1 MAIAGSEVELDCLQ
15 IQLFSRLQLF
25 YRGEPLK
32 FNAPSKTASLL
43 AYLLINRDRSVA
55 RETLAFALWP
65 DESEDKARANL
76 RRHLQLLQR
85 TLPPSS
91 HEPWIRS
98 ERGEVQWNPQ
108 CDFRLDVL
116 DFERLSGE
124 ADGASA
130 AIDIYLGDLLVDNF
144 EDWLLP
150 ERERLRRMQCVNLER
165 LTDSHRRDRDFRQ
178 AISSAQG
185 LLAHDP
191 WREDTIRMLMSLRH
205 ESGDRAGALREYEA
219 FAQRLR
225 RDMDVDPM
233 PETQARYQSITRN
246 VAPPAAGEDLEPRRQ
261 VSAEIALPFVGREQE
276 LAQLNEW
283 WTRAAHGHGRFV
295 LIAGEA
301 GIGKSRLLAQL
312 NGIADRQGGRVISGG
327 TTHPETMPY
336 QAVAEALREAL
347 AMIAEREVEP
357 MWLAAASA
365 LLPELRQIGSELP
378 ALPVLEAPRE
388 QARLFEALARCIEG
402 IARARPLLII
412 LEDLHWSGGA
422 TANLLEYLTRRI
434 RALPVLIAATYRN
447 DGADRSHPLRA
458 LRRALHRS
466 GAFGHI
472 SLGRLAQDDVERCLA
487 SIPELADKSADFA
500 GRAHALCDGN
510 PFFLAEIVR
519 DSVASNSAEPALP
532 QSMDAAIAGR
542 IGRLSS
548 EAGRIAEI
556 AAVIGHA
563 FDVDVVSAAAGQR
576 EEQVLHSLDELLDSY
591 LIVERGGERHGSR
604 YDFSFAHEIIRTQLY
619 ANIPQDVRVRRHR
632 RVARVMEELY
642 PPPDV
647 PASELALHFDR
658 GSEPSK
664 AAAYYH
670 IVARN
675 ALAVFADEEAKR
687 ALCRALDI
695 GADDVQRRDLLLL
708 REGIYNRSGS
718 RVEQLAD
725 IVSLKESAV
734 ELGDADAGLEALR
747 RHIEYARVTGD
758 VDSQKSLMDALDESI
773 AAAELGTM
781 SAHWRAT
788 AMEQR
793 AAMVIA
799 AGQYDDGRD
808 LAQRAQAVYA
818 ALEDSGGQARALCL
832 IAESYSHQARTSEAQ
847 SAVDLALALARTSAN
862 ESLAAHALSAASLAA
877 HLAADYERSRS
888 YATQALQISRAIGD
902 REGEA
907 DCLSRLGNIDS
918 RLFRVHD
925 ANNNFAKAAGIYKT
939 LDKRRGEAVVL
950 FNTGLLFLKVGE
962 YERALSGFRQ
972 ANEIFALLDDLRGR
986 AVCAVNVGM
995 LAYFQRRF
1003 AASRRLSQQALRRAR
1018 QLSSPYLESAALG
1031 NLGAA
1036 ERELDLLPEAIAH
1049 CEEALRIKRGMTGS
1063 ADIGSDLADL
1073 GLTYLRT
1080 GDRTAAIAMADEIL
1094 SLGNDSLESVM
1105 YPQHVIWNAAQIY
1118 AALGLTQEHLSAVRR
1133 ASAALDK
1140 RRALIPD
1147 DAWRRTYDDLPF
1159 NLAIKAAVQTDTVSP

>member
-1 MAIAGSEVELDCLQ
+1 MAIAGPEAGLDCLQ

-32 FNAPSKTASLL
+32 FNAPAKTAALL
-43 AYLLINRDRSVA
+43 AYLLINRDRRVA

-65 DESEDKARANL
+65 DESEEKARANL
-76 RRHLQLLQR
+76 RRHIQLLLR
-85 TLPPSS
+85 TLPAAA
-91 HEPWIRS
+91 HQPWILS
-98 ERGEVQWNPQ
+98 ERGEVQWNPES
-108 CDFRLDVL
+108 DFRLDVL
-116 DFERLSGE
+116 DFELLSGA
-124 ADGASA
+124 ADGTGA
-130 AIDIYLGDLLVDNF
+130 AIDTYLGDLLADNF
-144 EDWLLP
+144 DDWLLP
-150 ERERLRRMQCVNLER
+150 ERERLRRMQCANLER
-165 LTDSHRRDRDFRQ
+165 STDAHRRDLDFRG
-178 AISSAQG
+178 AILSAQG

-191 WREDTIRMLMSLRH
+191 WREDTIRMLMSLRY

-219 FAQRLR
+219 FAKRLR
-225 RDMDVDPM
+225 RDMDVEPM
-233 PETQARYQSITRN
+233 PETQARYTSITRN
-246 VAPPAAGEDLEPRRQ
+246 VALPAASDDAEPRRGAAGQ
-261 VSAEIALPFVGREQE
+261 FALPFVGREQE

-295 LIAGEA
+295 MIGGEA
-301 GIGKSRLLAQL
+301 GIGKSRLIAQL
-312 NGIADRQGGRVISGG
+312 SGIAERQGGRVISGG
-327 TTHPETMPY
+327 TTFPETMPY

-347 AMIAEREVEP
+347 AMIAEREIEP

-388 QARLFEALARCIEG
+388 QARLFEALARCVEG
-402 IARARPLLII
+402 ISRARPLLII

-434 RALPVLIAATYRN
+434 RALPVMIAATYRN
-447 DGADRSHPLRA
+447 DGADRTHPLRT
-458 LRRALHRS
+458 LRRSLHRS
-466 GAFGHI
+466 GAFGHL
-472 SLGRLAQDDVERCLA
+472 SLGRLAQDEVERCLA
-487 SIPELADKSADFA
+487 AIPELADKSDDFA

-519 DSVASNSAEPALP
+519 DSVASKSPEPALP
-532 QSMDAAIAGR
+532 QSMDAAIASR
-542 IGRLSS
+542 IGRLSNDAS
-548 EAGRIAEI
+548 RIAEV
-556 AAVIGHA
+556 AAVIGLA
-563 FDVDVVSAAAGQR
+563 FDVDVVSAASGQR
-576 EEQVLHSLDELLDSY
+576 EEQVLRSLDELLDSY
-591 LIVERGGERHGSR
+591 LIVERGGIHLGSR
-604 YDFSFAHEIIRTQLY
+604 YDFSFAHEIIRAQLY
-619 ANIPQDVRVRRHR
+619 SKIPQDVRLRRHR
-632 RVARVMEELY
+632 RIARVMEELY
-642 PPPDV
+642 AAPDI

-658 GSEPSK
+658 GAEPSK

-695 GADDVQRRDLLLL
+695 GADDVQRQDLLLL
-708 REGIYNRSGS
+708 REGIYSRSGS

-725 IVSLKESAV
+725 IISLKESAV
-734 ELGDADAGLEALR
+734 ELGDGDAGREALR

-758 VDSQKSLMDALDESI
+758 VESQKSLMDALDASI
-773 AAAELGTM
+773 AHADLGTL

-793 AAMVIA
+793 AAMGIA
-799 AGQYDDGRD
+799 AGQYDHGRD
-808 LAQRAQAVYA
+808 LAQRAQTVYA

-832 IAESYSHQARTSEAQ
+832 IAESYSHQARTIEAQ
-847 SAVDLALALARTSAN
+847 TAVDLAFAFARTSAN

-877 HLAADYERSRS
+877 HLAADYDRSRS
-888 YATQALQISRAIGD
+888 FALQALQIYRAIGD

-918 RLFRVHD
+918 RLFHVHD
-925 ANNNFAKAAGIYKT
+925 ASNNFAKAAAIYKT
-939 LDKRRGEAVVL
+939 LDKRRGEAVVM

-962 YERALSGFRQ
+962 YGRALSGFRQ
-972 ANEIFALLDDLRGR
+972 ANEIFTVLNDLRGR

-995 LAYFQRRF
+995 LAYFQQRY
-1003 AASRRLSQQALRRAR
+1003 AASRRLSQQALQRSR
-1018 QLSSPYLESAALG
+1018 QLNSPYLESAALG

-1036 ERELDLLPEAIAH
+1036 ERELEMLPEAIEH
-1049 CEEALRIKRGMTGS
+1049 CEEALRIKRGMTS
-1063 ADIGSDLADL
+1063 TADIGSDLADL
-1073 GLTYLRT
+1073 GLTYLRA
-1080 GDRTAAIAMADEIL
+1080 GDRRAAIAAADEIL

-1105 YPQHVIWNAAQIY
+1105 YPQNVIWNAAQIY
-1118 AALGLTQEHLSAVRR
+1118 GALGLEQEQLAAVRR

-1147 DAWRRTYDDLPF
+1147 DAWRRTYDELPF
-1159 NLAIKAAVQTDTVSP
+1159 NVAIKAAAQVDNGTL